1 MRLSI
6 RLKTMLGTAAIEA
19 SLLTA
24 LIVVALNFMLESADE
39 ALNKRASTTARLFA
53 SATKDAVLSF
63 DLASLDTFTT
73 ELLSNPDIVYVRVLD
88 DSNQLLASAGINAR
102 LYSTFKADT
111 SVTDVTDGIF
121 DAQSLIT
128 EEGETFGAVQLGI
141 DIGTINQTMNDVRRW
156 IISIALFEM
165 LLVAIFSYVLGI
177 YLTRNLYR
185 LKQSATRINQNIQS
199 NDYSFEVR
207 PILSK
212 DELQELSLAFAELSN
227 TLIEEHNR
235 RTQFEQELLELN
247 NQLEQRVERRTI
259 KLQEQNEKLEQVNHD
274 LAETQQQL
282 VQSEKMASVGQLA
295 AGVAHEI
302 NNPLGF
308 VLSNLNTLKGYVDEY
323 QEACQLVIQFLD
335 ATEQPKR
342 RNIAN
347 KMLNHFKDA
356 EFDYLDED
364 SDEILTESI
373 KGLGRIT
380 EIVKNLKQ
388 FSRADSDDMHECDI
402 NECIK
407 TALNMVSNEV
417 KYHCTINTDL
427 APLPATMGN
436 MGKLIQVFTNLL
448 INGGQAIASGLDDS
462 NGNSMGGGKT
472 SGKIDVKT
480 YQKIDTIYVEISDT
494 GKGIPDDILDKIFNP
509 FFTTKPVGEGTGL
522 GLSICYDIIQ
532 EHGGDIRVASAVGQG
547 TTFTIALPMGLK
559 DGKQAAQTAEK
570 TL

>member
-73 ELLSNPDIVYVRVLD
+73 ELLTNPDIVYVRVLD
-88 DSNQLLASAGINAR
+88 GSNQVLASAGDTEQLQR
-102 LYSTFKADT
+102 TFSADI
-111 SVTDVTDGIF
+111 SVTNVTDGIF
-121 DAQSLIT
+121 DAQALIT
-128 EEGETFGAVQLGI
+128 EEGETFGTVQLGI

-199 NDYSFEVR
+199 NDYSFDVR

-212 DELQELSLAFAELSN
+212 DELQELSQAFAELSN

-247 NQLEQRVERRTI
+247 NQLEQRVERRTL

-417 KYHCTINTDL
+417 KYHCTIHTDF

-559 DGKQAAQTAEK
+559 HGKQEAQTAEK
-570 TL
+570 AH

>member
-88 DSNQLLASAGINAR
+88 DSNQLLASAGTNAR

-111 SVTDVTDGIF
+111 SVTSVTDGIF
-121 DAQSLIT
+121 DAQALIT
-128 EEGETFGAVQLGI
+128 EEGETFGTVQLGI

-235 RTQFEQELLELN
+235 RAQFEQELLELN
-247 NQLEQRVERRTI
+247 NQLEQRVERRTL

-547 TTFTIALPMGLK
+547 TTFTITLPMSLE
-559 DGKQAAQTAEK
+559 DGKEAAQAAEK
-570 TL
+570 AH

>member
-53 SATKDAVLSF
+53 SATKDAVLSY

-88 DSNQLLASAGINAR
+88 DSNQLLASAGTNAR

-111 SVTDVTDGIF
+111 SVTGVTDGIF
-121 DAQSLIT
+121 DAQAFIT
-128 EEGETFGAVQLGI
+128 EEGETFGTVQLGI

-185 LKQSATRINQNIQS
+185 LKQSATRINQNIKS
-199 NDYSFEVR
+199 NDYNFEVR

-247 NQLEQRVERRTI
+247 NQLEQRVERRTL

-417 KYHCTINTDL
+417 KYHCTIHTISRHS
-427 APLPATMGN
+427 PQPWATW
-436 MGKLIQVFTNLL
+436 
-448 INGGQAIASGLDDS
+448 ASS
-462 NGNSMGGGKT
+462 FRYSPT
-472 SGKIDVKT
+472 
-480 YQKIDTIYVEISDT
+480 
-494 GKGIPDDILDKIFNP
+494 
-509 FFTTKPVGEGTGL
+509 
-522 GLSICYDIIQ
+522 C
-532 EHGGDIRVASAVGQG
+532 
-547 TTFTIALPMGLK
+547 
-559 DGKQAAQTAEK
+559 
-570 TL
+570 

>member
-88 DSNQLLASAGINAR
+88 GSNQLLASAGTNAR
-102 LYSTFKADT
+102 LYTAFKADT
-111 SVTDVTDGIF
+111 SVTEVTDGIF
-121 DAQSLIT
+121 DAQALIT
-128 EEGETFGAVQLGI
+128 EEGETFGTVQLGI

-247 NQLEQRVERRTI
+247 NQLEQRVERRTL

-335 ATEQPKR
+335 TTEQPKR

-448 INGGQAIASGLDDS
+448 FNGGQAIASGLDDS

-559 DGKQAAQTAEK
+559 DGKQAAQAAEK
-570 TL
+570 AH

>member
-88 DSNQLLASAGINAR
+88 GSNQLLASAGTNAR

-121 DAQSLIT
+121 DAQALIT
-128 EEGETFGAVQLGI
+128 EEGETFGTVQLGI

-247 NQLEQRVERRTI
+247 NQLEQRVERRTL

-427 APLPATMGN
+427 TPLPATMGN

-494 GKGIPDDILDKIFNP
+494 GKGIPDDIFGKIFNP

-547 TTFTIALPMGLK
+547 TTFTIALPMSLK
-559 DGKQAAQTAEK
+559 DGKQVAQAAEK
-570 TL
+570 TH